1 MGEPRKPNFR
11 MRQLAR
17 TLRRL
22 REQARLTQEETAR
35 RLRLSEAKLSRIEHG
50 QLPNYHEFLA
60 MLDLYGVIVSDYDE
74 YVRMYDRAEERG
86 WWHAYGMDDRGFVSI
101 EAEAS
106 VVRTYQLGYVPGLLQ
121 TEEYMRAIFAA
132 TRTPL
137 QGKALENEVAVRL
150 RRQRR
155 LVENPTLSLH
165 AVVDESVLR
174 RPMCD
179 IRQLGQIM
187 ELSTLPNLRFQVVPQ
202 DLGCHDGLTGNFVV
216 LSFPGK
222 EEADLAYVEYGFGA
236 LQVEKDHEVRAAKL
250 LFDHLSGR
258 ALNEQD
264 SLALIKRVAAET

>member
-1 MGEPRKPNFR
+1 VGEPRKPNFR

-60 MLDLYGVIVSDYDE
+60 MLDLYGVIVSDHDD

-121 TEEYMRAIFAA
+121 TEDYMRAVFAA
-132 TRTPL
+132 TRKPL
-137 QGKALENEVAVRL
+137 QGRALENEIAVRL

-155 LVENPTLSLH
+155 LVEEPALSLL
-165 AVVDESVLR
+165 AVVDETALR
-174 RPMCD
+174 RSMCD
-179 IRQLGQIM
+179 ARQLGQIV
-187 ELSTLPNLRFQVVPQ
+187 ELSALANVVVHVIPREF
-202 DLGCHDGLTGNFVV
+202 GSHDGLAGNFIVV
-216 LSFPGK
+216 SFPGNK
-222 EEADLAYVEYGFGA
+222 EADLAYVEYGFGA
-236 LQVEKDHEVRAAKL
+236 LQVEKDHEVRAARL

-264 SLALIKRVAAET
+264 SLALIKRVADET

>member
-86 WWHAYGMDDRGFVSI
+86 WWHAYGHDDRGFVSI

-106 VVRTYQLGYVPGLLQ
+106 VVRTYQLGFVPGLLQ
-121 TEEYMRAIFAA
+121 TEGYMRAVFAA
-132 TRTPL
+132 EREPL
-137 QGKALENEVAVRL
+137 DSNILEKQVEVRL
-150 RRQRR
+150 RRQHR
-155 LVENPTLSLH
+155 LFEEPLLGVH
-165 AVVDESVLR
+165 AVVDESALLR
-174 RPMCD
+174 NACD
-179 IRQLGQIM
+179 REQLVQIAARA
-187 ELSTLPNLRFQVVPQ
+187 ELPNVSFQVIPSQVKV
-202 DLGCHDGLTGNFVV
+202 HEGLYSNFIVV
-216 LSFPGK
+216 SFPGK
-222 EEADLAYVEYGFGA
+222 HEPDLAYIEYGFGS
-236 LQVEKDHEVRAAKL
+236 LQIEKASEVRAARL
-250 LFDHLSGR
+250 SFSHLAG
-258 ALNEQD
+258 
-264 SLALIKRVAAET
+264 LALDEQRSIAWLRRVADEL

>member
-86 WWHAYGMDDRGFVSI
+86 WWHAYGLDDRGFVSI
-101 EAEAS
+101 EAEAEAI
-106 VVRTYQLGYVPGLLQ
+106 RTYQLGFVPGLLQ
-121 TEEYMRAIFAA
+121 TEAYMRANFAA
-132 TRTPL
+132 TRKPK
-137 QGKALENEVAVRL
+137 QRRELENEVAVRL

-202 DLGCHDGLTGNFVV
+202 DLGCHDGLTGNFIVV
-216 LSFPGK
+216 SFPGK
-222 EEADLAYVEYGFGA
+222 EEPDLAYVEYGFGS
-236 LQVEKDHEVRAAKL
+236 LQVEKEPEVRAARL
-250 LFDHLSGR
+250 LFDHLSDR
-258 ALNEQD
+258 ALNEQE
-264 SLALIKRVAAET
+264 SLELIERVAAET

>member
-106 VVRTYQLGYVPGLLQ
+106 VVRTYEVGHVPGLLQ
-121 TEEYMRAIFAA
+121 TESYTRATFASA
-132 TRTPL
+132 RVPL
-137 QGKALENEVAVRL
+137 TGQQLENQVTVRL

-155 LVENPTLSLH
+155 LVEEPLLHVHVVMDEAVLHKPT
-165 AVVDESVLR
+165 
-174 RPMCD
+174 CD
-179 IRQLGQIM
+179 HDQLTKIGHD
-187 ELSTLPNLRFQVVPQ
+187 SHLPNMIVQVIPEQVGVHGGLYSNFLVVGFPQ
-202 DLGCHDGLTGNFVV
+202 AAE
-216 LSFPGK
+216 P
-222 EEADLAYVEYGFGA
+222 DLAYVEYGFGS
-236 LQVEKDHEVRAAKL
+236 LQIEKESDVRAARL
-250 LFDHLSGR
+250 LFEHLASV
-258 ALNEQD
+258 ALDERE
-264 SLALIKRVAAET
+264 SRKLIERIAAE